1 MKLRNMS
8 WNVVTGIISLVLI
21 FAVISCAPDS
31 AHAAPSP
38 SISASGLTQEQINA
52 INEQIAGMKEKSA
65 EDKIYSKVSKWSE
78 LGSNIGTALVAT
90 AAQVGVEVGKFAAT
104 PLGMITTGI
113 VVYKIIGRD
122 ILILSFGSLLIC
134 VGLIL
139 AMYFM
144 RNARERT
151 YSYHQTT
158 YLWGMFQI
166 NHKKVVRTSGL
177 DSDWVDMCIA
187 TLIVT
192 AGITFIMIISI

>member
-38 SISASGLTQEQINA
+38 NISASGLTQEQINA
-52 INEQIAGMKEKSA
+52 INEQIEEMKEKSVN
-65 EDKIYSKVSKWSE
+65 DKVYKQVSKWSE
-78 LGSNIGTALVAT
+78 LGTNIGSALVAT
-90 AAQVGVEVGKFAAT
+90 AAQVGVEVNKFAAT
-104 PLGMITTGI
+104 PLGMITTGVI
-113 VVYKIIGRD
+113 VYKIIGRD
-122 ILILSFGSLLIC
+122 ILILSFGSMLII

-139 AMYFM
+139 ATYFM
-144 RNARERT
+144 CNARNRE

-166 NHKKVVRTSGL
+166 NHKKLAKTGGL
-177 DSDWVDMCIA
+177 DSDWVGMSIVSLIA
-187 TLIVT
+187 TVV
-192 AGITFIMIISI
+192 ITLGMIISL